1 MHHPYACK
9 VLLVQYHFIVTVP
22 LEIALE
28 GTSSQSPGLSVPY
41 FYTTCQSHPAV
52 LDLDTQLA
60 TDVPS
65 SC

>member
-1 MHHPYACK
+1 MTILAYRRSHS
-9 VLLVQYHFIVTVP
+9 VP

-28 GTSSQSPGLSVPY
+28 GTSLQSPGLSVPY
-41 FYTTCQSHPAV
+41 FYTICQSHPAV
-52 LDLDTQLA
+52 LDLDAQLT